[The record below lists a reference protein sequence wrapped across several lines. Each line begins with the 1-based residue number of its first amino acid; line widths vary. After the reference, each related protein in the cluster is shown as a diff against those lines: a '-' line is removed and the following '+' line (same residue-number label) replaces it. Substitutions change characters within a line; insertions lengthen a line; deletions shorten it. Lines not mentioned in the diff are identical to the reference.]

1 MNYANDEFYDIN
13 IADTRVY
20 MKGYTPTLW
29 YLTTVA
35 YYYKGEVFKQTPL
48 FPGIMIGNYG
58 TIYDLRG
65 FKIEPR
71 LSEYGYHTVNV
82 FSAKH
87 GAHKNM
93 FVHRLVMIAHDFIE
107 NYEEMEVNHK
117 NGNKIFNYF
126 NPLDRE
132 GSNLEW
138 ATRQQNARHAYMTG
152 LHAHKYSEDLV
163 RSLLQLMREGYTQ
176 KQAAEKL
183 GYDFVKDGIHDLINR
198 VLYNGH
204 FDWISAEFPD
214 VLGAARKTPK
224 YNLPDEVVH
233 VICQMMLARKTIDE
247 IIEYAGLQDRDRRAV
262 QVFLNSLK
270 HNAPGYAHVTTQYF
284 KPGMKLSNLG
294 RSFRNSNG
302 VFDPNYHPSKYPE
315 ELLRGILD
323 KLRAGYSRKDA
334 VESLGYT
341 YNQAF
346 SSLISKMMR
355 GGFPNVTKDYPDI
368 LARKKPHSIY
378 EFSDEDIHKIC
389 QMMVQGA
396 KADDIMVAFNLN
408 YDREKFMNFIRQLR
422 NNIQKRYIH
431 ITSQYFK

>member
-1 MNYANDEFYDIN
+1 MNYENDEFHWIN
-13 IADTRVY
+13 FAPLRVH
-20 MKGYTPTLW
+20 MKGQHPGHV
-29 YLTTVA
+29 YLTTVG
-35 YYYKGEVFKQTPL
+35 YYYRGEVFRSTPL
-48 FPGIMIGNYG
+48 FPGIMVGNYG
-58 TIYDLRG
+58 TIYDMRG

-71 LSEYGYHTVNV
+71 LSDQGYLTVCVYDPKYGRY
-82 FSAKH
+82 
-87 GAHKNM
+87 KNR

-117 NGNKIFNYF
+117 NGDKTFNYF
-126 NPLDRE
+126 NPYDRE
-132 GSNLEW
+132 GCNLVW
-138 ATRQQNARHAYMTG
+138 STRKENARHAYMTG

-183 GYDFVKDGIHDLINR
+183 GYDFIKDDIHGLLNR
-198 VLYNGH
+198 VLYKGH

-247 IIEYAGLQDRDRRAV
+247 IIEYAGLQGRDRRAV
-262 QVFLNSLK
+262 QAFLNSLK
-270 HNAPGYAHVTTQYF
+270 HNAPGYAHITTKYF

-294 RSFRNSNG
+294 RSFRNSDG

-315 ELLRGILD
+315 EFLRGIMD
-323 KLRAGYSRKDA
+323 KLREGYSRKAA
-334 VESLGYT
+334 VESFGYE
-341 YNQAF
+341 YNAATA
-346 SSLISKMMR
+346 SLITKMIN
-355 GGFPNVTKDYPDI
+355 GGFPNITKDYPDV

-378 EFSDEDIHKIC
+378 EFSDDDIHKIC
-389 QMMVQGA
+389 QMLIQGA

-431 ITSQYFK
+431 ITNQYFK